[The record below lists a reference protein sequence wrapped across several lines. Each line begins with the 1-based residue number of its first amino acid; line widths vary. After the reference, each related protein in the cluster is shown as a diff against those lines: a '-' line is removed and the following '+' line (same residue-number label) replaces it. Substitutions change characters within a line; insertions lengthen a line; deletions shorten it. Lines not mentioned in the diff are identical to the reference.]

1 MKIKDL
7 ELLHGLLLTSS
18 VSEAAGRSH
27 MSQPNASK
35 ILRKME
41 ERVGFALFTRE
52 HGRLNP
58 TEEGR
63 LLLDQIERTVHSIRQ
78 LDRLAVEVREMRGTR
93 LTIGGMPLL
102 SRSWLPAFLSQFL
115 KEHPNIKTSFHT
127 RSSQKLIEWVS
138 EGQIDV
144 AVAMLTV
151 DDPTVERNILMS
163 VDMVAAIPRSHPL
176 AKKKSIKPADL
187 DGVDYISLSVSD
199 HAREPLDQLF
209 STPDRKTRG
218 RQASQTTIIPNE
230 RAECALPA
238 VAIQLADKGLGVTI
252 IDHLTAGEY
261 RGPNLI
267 FRPFRPLLSMNIW
280 LLKPK
285 MRPRSKATD
294 LFVEKI
300 KDSVKKERLS
310 APPGNLFRDSP
321 DSDWARTA

>member
-1 MKIKDL
+1 MKTKDL
-7 ELLHGLLLTSS
+7 ELLHGLLLTGS

-41 ERVGFALFTRE
+41 TRVGFPLFTRE

-58 TEEGR
+58 TAEGR

-78 LDRLAVEVREMRGTR
+78 LDRLAVEVREMQGTR

-115 KEHPNIKTSFHT
+115 KEHPTIKTSFHT

-144 AVAMLTV
+144 AVAMLTI
-151 DDPTVERNILMS
+151 DDPTVERNILLS
-163 VDMVAAIPRSHPL
+163 VEMVTAIPRNHPL
-176 AKKKSIKPADL
+176 AEKKSIEPADL

-209 STPDRKTRG
+209 STPRRTTLSG
-218 RQASQTTIIPNE
+218 RASPVAIKPNE

-238 VAIQLADKGLGVTI
+238 AAVQLADKGIGVTI
-252 IDHLTAGEY
+252 IDHLTASEY
-261 RGPNLI
+261 QGGNLV
-267 FRPFRPLLSMNIW
+267 FRPFRPMLSMNIW

-285 MRPRSKATD
+285 MRPRSQATD

-300 KDSVKKERLS
+300 RDSVKKEHLS
-310 APPGNLFRDSP
+310 APPRNLFCDSP
-321 DSDWARTA
+321 DSGWARTA

>member
-1 MKIKDL
+1 MKTKDL
-7 ELLHGLLLTSS
+7 ELLHGLLLTGS

-41 ERVGFALFTRE
+41 TRVGFSLFTRE

-63 LLLDQIERTVHSIRQ
+63 LLLDQIERTVHSIQQ
-78 LDRLAVEVREMRGTR
+78 LDRLAVEVREMQGTR
-93 LTIGGMPLL
+93 LSIGGMPLL
-102 SRSWLPAFLSQFL
+102 SRSWLPTFLSQFL

-151 DDPTVERNILMS
+151 DDPTVEHNILMS
-163 VDMVAAIPRSHPL
+163 VDMVTAIPRSHPL
-176 AKKKSIKPADL
+176 ANKESIEPADL
-187 DGVDYISLSVSD
+187 NGVDYISLGVSD

-209 STPDRKTRG
+209 STPNRKATG
-218 RQASQTTIIPNE
+218 RRSSLTAIMPNE

-238 VAIQLADKGLGVTI
+238 AAIQLADKGIGVTI
-252 IDHLTAGEY
+252 IDHLTASEY
-261 RGPNLI
+261 RGPNLV
-267 FRPFRPLLSMNIW
+267 FRPFNPRLSMNIW

-285 MRPRSKATD
+285 MRPRSRATTCS
-294 LFVEKI
+294 L
-300 KDSVKKERLS
+300 KK
-310 APPGNLFRDSP
+310 
-321 DSDWARTA
+321 

>member
-1 MKIKDL
+1 MKTKDL
-7 ELLHGLLLTSS
+7 ELLHGLLLTGS

-41 ERVGFALFTRE
+41 TRVGFSLFTRE

-63 LLLDQIERTVHSIRQ
+63 LLLDQIERTEHSIQQ
-78 LDRLAVEVREMRGTR
+78 LDRLAVEVREMQGTR
-93 LTIGGMPLL
+93 LSIGGMPLL
-102 SRSWLPAFLSQFL
+102 SRSWLPTFLSQFL

-151 DDPTVERNILMS
+151 DDPTVEHNILMS
-163 VDMVAAIPRSHPL
+163 VDMVTAIPRSHPL
-176 AKKKSIKPADL
+176 ANKESIEPADL
-187 DGVDYISLSVSD
+187 NGVDYISLGVSD

-209 STPDRKTRG
+209 STPNRKATG
-218 RQASQTTIIPNE
+218 RRSSLTAIMPNE

-238 VAIQLADKGLGVTI
+238 AAIQLADKGIGVTI
-252 IDHLTAGEY
+252 IDHLTASEY
-261 RGPNLI
+261 RGPNLV

-285 MRPRSKATD
+285 MRPRSRATD

-300 KDSVKKERLS
+300 RDSVEKECLS
-310 APPGNLFRDSP
+310 VPPDSLFCDSL